1 MKIKTSDV
9 KEAKCKFFAV
19 NDRKMRNTVN
29 STLYT
34 DAQKT
39 KATAMKYA
47 LEEVY
52 YNKQVHINYNKTYI
66 SIKVDDA
73 RVRDRLGLGRLEE
86 QWQEQGITKL
96 VTAQGISY
104 KLA

>member
-1 MKIKTSDV
+1 MRIKTSDV

-19 NDRKMRNTVN
+19 NDRKMRNAVN

-39 KATAMKYA
+39 RAIAMKYA

-52 YNKQVHINYNKTYI
+52 YCKEVHVNYNKTYI
-66 SIKVDDA
+66 SIKVDDG
-73 RVRDRLGLGRLEE
+73 RVRDRLQLGRLEE
-86 QWQEQGITKL
+86 QWQERGVTKL